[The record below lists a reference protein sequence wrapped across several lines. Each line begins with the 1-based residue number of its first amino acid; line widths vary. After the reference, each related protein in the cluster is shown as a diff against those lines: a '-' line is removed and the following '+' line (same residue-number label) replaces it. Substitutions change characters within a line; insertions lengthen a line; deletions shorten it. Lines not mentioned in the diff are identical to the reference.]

1 MNQVATMRTTRRRP
15 CLLLV
20 PRLLRLGAR
29 RDDHHVPE
37 GGAAIIRLQSA
48 VGLVLGE
55 EAPRE
60 LGPRRQRFRG
70 HFMRLSPQSQVDN
83 RVSYVPGIGDV
94 GKVQIDSIPP
104 SPILECT
111 NKNSLQ

>member
-48 VGLVLGE
+48 DGLVLGE

-60 LGPRRQRFRG
+60 FGPRRQRFRG

-111 NKNSLQ
+111 NKNSL

>member
-1 MNQVATMRTTRRRP
+1 MPAPRTTTFAPRR
-15 CLLLV
+15 
-20 PRLLRLGAR
+20 GAR

-48 VGLVLGE
+48 DGLVLGE

-70 HFMRLSPQSQVDN
+70 HFMRLSPQSQVD
-83 RVSYVPGIGDV
+83 
-94 GKVQIDSIPP
+94 KTT
-104 SPILECT
+104 E
-111 NKNSLQ
+111 

>member
-1 MNQVATMRTTRRRP
+1 MNKVATMKTTRRP

-37 GGAAIIRLQSA
+37 RGAAIVRLQSA
-48 VGLVLGE
+48 DGLVLGE

-60 LGPRRQRFRG
+60 FGPRQQRLRR
-70 HFMRLSPQSQVDN
+70 HFMRLPPQSQVDN
-83 RVSYVPGIGDV
+83 LVSYMPGIGDV
-94 GKVQIDSIPP
+94 GIIQIDSIPP
-104 SPILECT
+104 
-111 NKNSLQ
+111 

>member
-1 MNQVATMRTTRRRP
+1 MDSNFQQHRNASLKLMNQVATMKTTRRRP

-37 GGAAIIRLQSA
+37 GGAAIVRLPSA
-48 VGLVLGE
+48 DGLVLGE

-60 LGPRRQRFRG
+60 FGPRRQRLRG
-70 HFMRLSPQSQVDN
+70 HFMRLPPQSQVDN
-83 RVSYVPGIGDV
+83 RVSYVSGIGDV
-94 GKVQIDSIPP
+94 GIIKID
-104 SPILECT
+104 
-111 NKNSLQ
+111 